1 MIRPLSMTSYGCGD
15 SASGPKSWTAEI
27 RSVNHRFL
35 DVKVKI
41 PRKYSGLEERI
52 KKEIATQFSR
62 GHVDVTITPGSESV
76 DSMRLV
82 VNMPLARDYHQ
93 CLESISRELGLAD
106 RPSLAM
112 IKDFR
117 EVITANEVEEDLD
130 AIWPSI
136 REALANALNN
146 GLVMR
151 EQEGAALKKDLAD
164 RLQNFAATVA
174 EIEKTVPDLVRMKE
188 EKLKERLDKLLA
200 GLDIDPMRLVQ
211 EVAILTDKSDIT
223 EELVRL
229 KSHIDQFAHFL
240 DSDEPIGRRLD
251 FLLQEFLREI
261 NTFASKINNASMAH
275 QSVDL
280 KNEVEKLREQ
290 IQNLE

>member
-1 MIRPLSMTSYGCGD
+1 MTSYGRGD
-15 SASGPKSWTAEI
+15 STSGPKSWIAEI
-27 RSVNHRFL
+27 RSVNHRYL

-41 PRKYSGLEERI
+41 PRKYTALEERV
-52 KKEIATQFSR
+52 KKEIAAQYSR
-62 GHVDVTITPGSESV
+62 GHVDVIITPGPESV
-76 DSMRLV
+76 ETMRLN
-82 VNMPLARDYHQ
+82 VNIPLARDYHH
-93 CLESISRELGLAD
+93 CLESISKELGLAD
-106 RPSLAM
+106 QPTLAM

-117 EVITANEVEEDLD
+117 EVVTAQEEEEDLD
-130 AIWPSI
+130 NIWPSL
-136 REALANALNN
+136 REAVVNALKN

-151 EQEGAALKKDLAD
+151 EKEGEALKKDLSE
-164 RLQNFAATVA
+164 RLNNFTATIA
-174 EIEKTVPDLVRMKE
+174 QIEETVPDLVKMKE
-188 EKLKERLDKLLA
+188 DKLKERLGKLLD
-200 GLDIDPMRLVQ
+200 GVDLDPIRLTQ
-211 EVAILTDKSDIT
+211 EVAIMTDKSDVT

-240 DSDEPIGRRLD
+240 EADEPIGRRLD

-261 NTFASKINNASMAH
+261 NTFASKINNAPMAH